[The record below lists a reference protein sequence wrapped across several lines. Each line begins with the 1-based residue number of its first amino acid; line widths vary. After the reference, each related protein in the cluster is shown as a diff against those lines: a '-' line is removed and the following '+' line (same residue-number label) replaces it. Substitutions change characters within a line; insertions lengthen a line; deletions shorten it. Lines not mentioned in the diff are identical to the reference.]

1 VHSFTFGGAAS
12 AKAAGGG
19 FGAPASGGFGIFG
32 APGSGFGFGGASPG
46 GFSFGSTAAGAAKE
60 GPLPGSYCLHTKHG
74 FGGDTVTKVRVLSY
88 IQKRLFGE
96 HPYQCLNVNTNTQFG
111 AYGLELQKIPDNE
124 LTPLEMSFREPF
136 RPSRVLQHKG
146 ILQSAKMNVEE
157 MIRVLD
163 VDMDIT
169 PEYDNL
175 AVRWGPKEGTL
186 VGGVSHGLI
195 QKLGWADGEAMTGL
209 LYRMASAFDALTT
222 RSTQEE
228 VLRYFQRCNAT
239 GKPKTLLI
247 DPAEFWK
254 GGPIILSPK
263 GSKRLDKPNPDPDKY
278 PSEPQIEDL
287 THDSPPAGLGRLI
300 DRMSPPPSDD
310 TRPTVSKPVKM
321 SKYLDLES
329 FDDILMPINNN
340 NAHWLLGRIRPK
352 DRTTVI
358 YDSLGFGSAT
368 WLRWLVQFRDDV
380 WSNKKDVKSQLISP
394 VTGALLSEVEM
405 RTYDAQSERQWVNSD
420 NYTKPMGY
428 PNQEDASACGVF
440 VMTWI
445 AYILRQ
451 QEDKIVTDVTHYNI
465 DHVFREWL
473 GRMLCEEAENAV

>member
-1 VHSFTFGGAAS
+1 
-12 AKAAGGG
+12 
-19 FGAPASGGFGIFG
+19 
-32 APGSGFGFGGASPG
+32 
-46 GFSFGSTAAGAAKE
+46 
-60 GPLPGSYCLHTKHG
+60 
-74 FGGDTVTKVRVLSY
+74 
-88 IQKRLFGE
+88 
-96 HPYQCLNVNTNTQFG
+96 
-111 AYGLELQKIPDNE
+111 

-136 RPSRVLQHKG
+136 RPSRVLQDKG
-146 ILQSAKMNVEE
+146 ILQSAKMNVEQ
-157 MIRVLD
+157 MIGVLD
-163 VDMDIT
+163 DDMDIT
-169 PEYDNL
+169 PEYDKFAL

-263 GSKRLDKPNPDPDKY
+263 GSKRLDKPNTDPDKY
-278 PSEPQIEDL
+278 PRVREIEDL
-287 THDSPPAGLGRLI
+287 THDSPPAEDLTHDSPLAGLSRLI

-310 TRPTVSKPVKM
+310 TRPTVSEPVKM

-329 FDDILMPINNN
+329 FDNILMPINNN
-340 NAHWLLGRIRPK
+340 QVHWLLGRIRPQE
-352 DRTTVI
+352 RTTVI
-358 YDSLGFGSAT
+358 YDSLGQGSAT
-368 WLRWLVQFRDDV
+368 WLQWLVKFRDDV
-380 WSNKKDVKSQLISP
+380 WSNKMDVKSQLISP
-394 VTGALLSEVEM
+394 VTGALLSEAEM
-405 RTYDAQSERQWVNSD
+405 RTYDVQSARQWVNSD
-420 NYTKPMGY
+420 NYTKYMRY

-451 QEDKIVTDVTHYNI
+451 QEDKIITDVTHDNI
-465 DHVFREWL
+465 DGVFRKWL
-473 GRMLCEEAENAV
+473 ARMLCEDPVNAV